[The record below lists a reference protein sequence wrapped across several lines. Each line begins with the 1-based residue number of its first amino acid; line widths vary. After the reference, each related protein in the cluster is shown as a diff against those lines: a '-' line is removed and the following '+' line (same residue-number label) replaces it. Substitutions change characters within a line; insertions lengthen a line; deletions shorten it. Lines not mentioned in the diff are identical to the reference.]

1 MSVSDP
7 REMRRALSDHHSL
20 LGMRRVVESIIA
32 LILFVVTCMFM
43 LVVLRA
49 DHWSGLLLLVP
60 AAGFLMRL
68 FVIQDDWVQ
77 EWRAKSGHYQP
88 R

>member
-20 LGMRRVVESIIA
+20 LGMRRAVESMIA
-32 LILFVVTCMFM
+32 LILFVVTCIFM

-49 DHWSGLLLLVP
+49 GHWSGLLLLVP

-68 FVIQDDWVQ
+68 FVIQDDWIQ
-77 EWRAKSGHYQP
+77 DRRARRGHYPP